1 MDLLSVLFIGE
12 LFSDLN
18 LALKIFALLA
28 VVSFVLSHLGK
39 APLSYALIGG
49 ISWFVL
55 FDYWMFFGGV
65 FVLYTMMTL
74 GVTGVLVDFFFV
86 SQMSGEGGGGVSP
99 VDSAQ
104 DLAMRQKQLQR
115 ANQAM
120 ARMGGNA
127 VASKKPGGGGA
138 PGGAGGPGGG
148 MAMHKPGAHMKRPGG

>member
-1 MDLLSVLFIGE
+1 MDLVSVLFIGE

-28 VVSFVLSHLGK
+28 VVSFVMSHLGK
-39 APLSYALIGG
+39 APLAYALIGG

-55 FDYWMFFGGV
+55 FDYWKFFGGV
-65 FVLYTMMTL
+65 FVLYTLMTL

-86 SQMSGEGGGGVSP
+86 SQMSGEGGGASP

-104 DLAMRQKQLQR
+104 DLVQRNKQIQR

-127 VASKKPGGGGA
+127 VATRKPGPA
-138 PGGAGGPGGG
+138 PGIAGAGA
-148 MAMHKPGAHMKRPGG
+148 AMQRPPPPRRPGG